1 MKISLE
7 WLSEF
12 VELLEKDPEAI
23 ARVITAKVAE
33 VDEVEVQGKMLE
45 HVVVGKIL
53 TVKKHPNADT
63 LLLCDVETEKGT
75 KRVVCGGTNL
85 VEGRLVAFAHIGAT
99 VRWHGTEVAKIERAK
114 IRGEESEGMICAS
127 EELELGNQFPPKP
140 EDGARPIMD
149 LTPLH
154 LKVGAPLR
162 EALGLSDVILH
173 IDNHAITHRPDL
185 FSHQGFAREFVAVGL
200 AKAKGKSAE
209 KRPSFPLDP
218 LPFDCVSQSRKLM
231 PRYCACLLEIP
242 SLGQT
247 PDWMKRRLEATGIRS
262 ISLPVDIT
270 NYVMLEI
277 GVPLH
282 SFDAN
287 DFKGDITVRK
297 AKRGEHI
304 TTLDSIDREL
314 PAGAIVISDDEG
326 IFDLL
331 GIMGGLRSSTKDTTR
346 RVYLHAASLDPA
358 SIRMTVTKTGH
369 RTEAATVYEKG
380 VPHVITEEGFFRAL
394 SLFLSLIPGSRI
406 VSRLETFGDNGSPK
420 PITLNLKRTERLLGT
435 PVAAERAKEIL
446 RHLGFT
452 VQEKGRALSI
462 TTPLWR
468 TDIHGEHD
476 LAEEI
481 GRILGYDT
489 IESALPSAS
498 VFPPPRDH
506 RLHHLRE
513 ALKEGGFIET
523 VPLSLVGDTLLKKA
537 GMDPS
542 DAHTIENPLGEELAH
557 PHPSTIPALL
567 EHAAKN
573 LPLVE
578 HILQTFTCAHV
589 FTKGKGEWFECGFL
603 ATSRGESPLKQ
614 MPLLCLRQEIS
625 DALGQA
631 GWSMSVKAGTPAP
644 FGHPGRSASLFVGS
658 TPVGSITEVHPQVL
672 ERFGL
677 PARTAVATLN
687 LTSLLALPSTVTKP
701 APLPSFPAVTYDV
714 TMKRSQQQ
722 NTEELLK
729 KLRTSSVLLEDVSI
743 VDLFDGAPLKNDE
756 YNLTL
761 RFTYRAKDR
770 TLTEDEAKK
779 EQEKVLAEVGT
790 GK

>member
-23 ARVITAKVAE
+23 ARAITAKVAE

-63 LLLCDVETEKGT
+63 LLLCDVQTDLGA

-85 VEGRLVAFAHIGAT
+85 KEGMLVALAHIGAT
-99 VRWHGTEVAKIERAK
+99 VRWHGTEVAKIEKAK
-114 IRGEESEGMICAS
+114 IRGEESEGMICAA
-127 EELELGNQFPPKP
+127 EELELASQFPPKP

-149 LTPLH
+149 LTPLNP
-154 LKVGAPLR
+154 KVGTPLR

-200 AKAKGKSAE
+200 AKSKTRAEE

-218 LPFDCVSQSRKLM
+218 LPFDCVVQSRKLM

-282 SFDAN
+282 SFDSA

-304 TTLDSIDREL
+304 TTLDGIDREL
-314 PAGAIVISDDEG
+314 PAGAIIISDDEG

-331 GIMGGLRSSTKDTTR
+331 GIMGGLRSSTKETTR

-358 SIRMTVTKTGH
+358 AIRMTVTKTGH

-394 SLFLSLIPGSRI
+394 DLFLSLIPGARI
-406 VSRLETFGDNGSPK
+406 VSRLETYGENGSPK
-420 PITLNLKRTERLLGT
+420 PITLNLKRAESLLGT
-435 PVAAERAKEIL
+435 PVAADRAKEIL
-446 RHLGFT
+446 RHLGFA
-452 VQEKGRALSI
+452 VQEKGRALSV
-462 TTPLWR
+462 TAPLWR

-476 LAEEI
+476 LAEEV

-513 ALKEGGFIET
+513 ALKEGSFIET

-537 GMDPS
+537 GMDPL

-578 HILQTFTCAHV
+578 SYLQTFTCAHV
-589 FTKGKGEWFECGFL
+589 FNKREGEWFECGFL
-603 ATSRGESPLKQ
+603 AMNRGESSLKQ
-614 MPLLCLRQEIS
+614 MPLLRLKQEIS

-631 GWSMSVKAGTPAP
+631 GWSMSIKTGAAPP
-644 FGHPGRSASLFVGS
+644 FGHPGRSADLFIADTIVGFL
-658 TPVGSITEVHPQVL
+658 TEVHPEVL
-672 ERFGL
+672 ARFGL
-677 PARTAVATLN
+677 PARTAVATLD
-687 LTSLLALPSTVTKP
+687 LTSLLALPSATVTP

-714 TMKRSQQQ
+714 TMQRTQKQTTQ
-722 NTEELLK
+722 ELLK
-729 KLRTSSVLLEDVSI
+729 KLRAASALLENVEVI
-743 VDLFDGAPLKNDE
+743 DLFDGAPLKNDE

-779 EQEKVLAEVGT
+779 EQEKVLGT
-790 GK
+790 AGMER